1 MLIGFLEARLMM
13 SLSTKHGRGEQPSD
27 DNKPGPWW
35 RQLLWFVGL
44 YLAGIIVV
52 GGFIYSIRWLLGMHH

>member
-1 MLIGFLEARLMM
+1 MM